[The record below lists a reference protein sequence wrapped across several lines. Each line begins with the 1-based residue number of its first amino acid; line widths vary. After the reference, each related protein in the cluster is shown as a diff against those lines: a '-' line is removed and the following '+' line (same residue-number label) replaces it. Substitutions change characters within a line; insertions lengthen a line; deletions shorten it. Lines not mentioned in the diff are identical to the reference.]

1 MSHYFQA
8 SSNRSSL
15 NEQYVFINFG
25 TTQEDNPEG
34 ISQHGIKLIDKTN
47 MTSKLL
53 IHAKIWIYTP
63 NAVLV
68 VVFFQDNNMP
78 WSQIYF
84 PEATSKDGVERNKL
98 SGKNVFDNGNR
109 LLTIVKQEPDGNI
122 ELLQKHHKID
132 LPISRQSYKRFNKR
146 RSTIDVPDARILY
159 LPRYKRKLS
168 HPTTSIFKSRRYWV
182 SFLIISCMDHYIS
195 YS

>member
-1 MSHYFQA
+1 MEQHKRTILKAYPSME
-8 SSNRSSL
+8 SNWLTKRTWQVSFL
-15 NEQYVFINFG
+15 FMQRFG
-25 TTQEDNPEG
+25 Y
-34 ISQHGIKLIDKTN
+34 
-47 MTSKLL
+47 
-53 IHAKIWIYTP
+53 IHRMI
-63 NAVLV
+63 LV

-132 LPISRQSYKRFNKR
+132 LPISRQSYKRFNINKR

-168 HPTTSIFKSRRYWV
+168 HPTTSIFKSRR
-182 SFLIISCMDHYIS
+182 
-195 YS
+195 

>member
-1 MSHYFQA
+1 
-8 SSNRSSL
+8 
-15 NEQYVFINFG
+15 
-25 TTQEDNPEG
+25 
-34 ISQHGIKLIDKTN
+34 
-47 MTSKLL
+47 
-53 IHAKIWIYTP
+53 
-63 NAVLV
+63 
-68 VVFFQDNNMP
+68 MP

-132 LPISRQSYKRFNKR
+132 LPISRQSYKRFNINKR

-168 HPTTSIFKSRRYWV
+168 HPTTSIFKSRRY
-182 SFLIISCMDHYIS
+182 
-195 YS
+195 